1 MIFIVVNS
9 LILYEL
15 SIVCVDSFVRI
26 YDRRMLGIKVL
37 GNNISSFIFVINF
50 FFLCYIGKFD

>member
-9 LILYEL
+9 LISYEL
-15 SIVCVDSFVRI
+15 SIVCADSFVRI

-37 GNNISSFIFVINF
+37 GNNISSFIFVINLF
-50 FFLCYIGKFD
+50 FFMLYGEV